1 MKILLSA
8 DKNNDWDAKKKKEE
22 EEEEGNVKKSCSK
35 TRKTANTDLVIMKLD
50 TQPTVLMKIL
60 PKVAM
65 HPSGKAVP
73 NSTLCTGTQKS

>member
-1 MKILLSA
+1 MIGMQ
-8 DKNNDWDAKKKKEE
+8 KKKK
-22 EEEEGNVKKSCSK
+22 EGNVKKSCSK

-73 NSTLCTGTQKS
+73 NSTLCTGTQKSSLRQ